1 MSQTTNIPGYPTNF
15 QANLPV
21 ASTMTTQIAGRTVV
35 TDSRTNVIITA
46 KRWNGQ

>member
-1 MSQTTNIPGYPTNF
+1 MSQTTSIPGFGINF

-21 ASTMTTQIAGRTVV
+21 ASTMTTSIPARGV
-35 TDSRTNVIITA
+35 TTDNRTNVIIPA